1 MPVTDPSLLPWL
13 TGPYA
18 ALVLALICM
27 YALWKLYQQER
38 AERRENF
45 EVLKQVVDGF
55 KDLRDAERERE
66 RESPPRSRR

>member
-27 YALWKLYQQER
+27 WGLFKLYQSER
-38 AERRENF
+38 TERRENF
-45 EVLKQVVDGF
+45 KALQELTESIREVLEAARGPK
-55 KDLRDAERERE
+55 K
-66 RESPPRSRR
+66 RR

>member
-18 ALVLALICM
+18 ALVLALIVM
-27 YALWKLYQQER
+27 YGLYKLYQSER

-45 EVLKQVVDGF
+45 KALQELTASVKAVLESV
-55 KDLRDAERERE
+55 RE
-66 RESPPRSRR
+66 PRGRR